1 MSALLIIFATM
12 AVGKIHG
19 QEPVVSQVT
28 NVRPSSVPAFYRRP
42 VYLQE
47 HSASGTSQP
56 PPRLYTNAPRPADR
70 ELPRIT
76 SGINLNLASANVGQ
90 NQPQRKLFVSSK
102 VPNEKNRP
110 LNGTITMNNTEYNVK
125 ENDVYED
132 ITFEKNKPS
141 GSATNPGILQESHN
155 VKIENVTKVKPVYAN
170 GNITI
175 NGIVPKVSL
184 DERSSF
190 NGNECPVGFVKVNG
204 QCVKA
209 D

>member
-1 MSALLIIFATM
+1 MSALLIIFATI

-47 HSASGTSQP
+47 HSAFGTSQP

-76 SGINLNLASANVGQ
+76 SGINLNLASSTVGQ
-90 NQPQRKLFVSSK
+90 NQPQRKLFVSK

-110 LNGTITMNNTEYNVK
+110 LNGTITMNTEYNVK

-132 ITFEKNKPS
+132 ITFEKNKPP

-155 VKIENVTKVKPVYAN
+155 VKIENVTKVKPVN
-170 GNITI
+170 ENIT
-175 NGIVPKVSL
+175 NDGIVPKVSL